1 MRIKKKKKLGASD
14 GNAVDLF
21 LFILS
26 SFWFVVLR
34 IAPLSPYIF
43 ERYIMHARSGW
54 VSTTFIIDG
63 AVKWFVI
70 SFPSTIDEF
79 TNYRIKSLPFSF
91 LQFQVVAR

>member
-26 SFWFVVLR
+26 FWFVVLR
-34 IAPLSPYIF
+34 IASLSPYIF